1 MDKLERKFSE
11 LFGDGNTIGRFFCPG
26 RVNLIGE
33 HIDYL
38 GGLVMPAAISLG
50 ITALV
55 RPNHSKLIR
64 LFSNDFEE
72 LLEYRSE
79 KLPKEKQG
87 IWSDYVVGVIQ
98 FLQNKGIPIEGFDLL
113 IDSSLPKGSGL
124 SSSAA
129 LEVLI
134 YYSLC
139 MVFGNAEPNRSQMAL
154 DCQDIENN
162 FVGVNCGIMDQF
174 AVANGKKNHAIKL
187 NCDSLEF
194 EYIPLNLGDY
204 ELLIVNSN
212 KQRELTGSAYN
223 QRRVECDTALQ
234 TLQGQDASLKNLVDA
249 KLNDIHII
257 EDETI
262 KKRAKHAINEN
273 SRVLDSAVALTKNE
287 LVYFGQLMNASHE
300 SLSKDFEVSCTE
312 LDFIANHLQ
321 ESDGCLGARMTG
333 AGFGGCCIAIVE
345 HTSASN
351 IIEKLNL
358 EYHQQFGL
366 SPSFYR
372 CKPSDGVRMLVQD

>member
-1 MDKLERKFSE
+1 M
-11 LFGDGNTIGRFFCPG
+11 
-26 RVNLIGE
+26 
-33 HIDYL
+33 
-38 GGLVMPAAISLG
+38 
-50 ITALV
+50 
-55 RPNHSKLIR
+55 
-64 LFSNDFEE
+64 
-72 LLEYRSE
+72 
-79 KLPKEKQG
+79 
-87 IWSDYVVGVIQ
+87 
-98 FLQNKGIPIEGFDLL
+98 
-113 IDSSLPKGSGL
+113 
-124 SSSAA
+124 
-129 LEVLI
+129 
-134 YYSLC
+134 
-139 MVFGNAEPNRSQMAL
+139 
-154 DCQDIENN
+154 
-162 FVGVNCGIMDQF
+162 
-174 AVANGKKNHAIKL
+174 
-187 NCDSLEF
+187 
-194 EYIPLNLGDY
+194 
-204 ELLIVNSN
+204 
-212 KQRELTGSAYN
+212 
-223 QRRVECDTALQ
+223 Q

-273 SRVLDSAVALTKNE
+273 NRVLDSAVALTKNE

-358 EYHQQFGL
+358 EYHQQFGI